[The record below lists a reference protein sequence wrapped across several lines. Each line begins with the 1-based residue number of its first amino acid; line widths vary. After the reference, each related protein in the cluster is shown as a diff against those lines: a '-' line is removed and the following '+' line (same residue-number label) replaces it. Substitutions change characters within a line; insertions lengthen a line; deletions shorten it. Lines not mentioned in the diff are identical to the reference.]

1 MTRPSRPGRIAH
13 ALRRAG
19 WPGWLGLALALAGIG
34 YGLLV
39 VVPAQ
44 ERLAELRAALETDRQ
59 RLAAAPTLKSGAS
72 PGQKLAAFY
81 GGFPKGASITDELD
95 RIFKAAAAR
104 KVDLDVGEYSLAHS
118 QEGRLE
124 QYRIVFPVKGAYPD
138 IRAFAAS
145 TLAAAPSLAL
155 ESMTLRREKVLDP
168 LVDGRLV
175 FVLYLERE
183 S

>member
-1 MTRPSRPGRIAH
+1 MNRPSLGCRASY
-13 ALRRAG
+13 ALRRLG
-19 WPGWLGLALALAGIG
+19 WPGCLGFLLAAGGIG
-34 YGLLV
+34 HGLLV
-39 VVPAQ
+39 LVPER
-44 ERLAELRAALETDRQ
+44 ERLAELQTSSRADRQ
-59 RLAAAPTLKSGAS
+59 RLASEPTLKGGAS
-72 PGQKLAAFY
+72 PGQKLASFY
-81 GGFPKGASITDELD
+81 GGFPKGSSVADELD
-95 RIFKAAAAR
+95 RIFKAAAAQ

-124 QYRIVFPVKGAYPD
+124 QYRIVFPVKGSYPD

-155 ESMTLRREKVLDP
+155 ESMTLRREKVLDS

>member
-1 MTRPSRPGRIAH
+1 MKPPSLHSRVAY
-13 ALRRAG
+13 ALRRLG
-19 WPGWLGLALALAGIG
+19 WSGWLGLLLAAAGIG

-39 VVPAQ
+39 SIPEQ
-44 ERLAELRAALETDRQ
+44 QRLAQVQSSIESDRQ
-59 RLAAAPTLKSGAS
+59 RLAAAPTLKNGAS
-72 PGQKLAAFY
+72 PGQKLATFY
-81 GGFPKGASITDELD
+81 GGFPKGGSIADELD

-124 QYRIVFPVKGAYPD
+124 QYRIIFPVRGSYPD
-138 IRAFAAS
+138 IRAFVAS

-155 ESMTLRREKVLDP
+155 ESMTLRREKVIDSV
-168 LVDGRLV
+168 VDGRLV
-175 FVLYLERE
+175 FVLFLERE